1 MSLRWAV
8 GPVVV
13 IALTGCI
20 TVPEFR
26 ALQREVS
33 GLKRSSQETPGQ
45 EARLAELGAELDELR
60 RSVGR
65 LEGTIEELRN
75 ELLRATADTRVTGPA
90 PAQFPDPT
98 GVGGPGSDEPGDTG
112 TVASGTGPLP
122 GGGGLGGAT
131 GLGAE
136 VRSYEEAFRLY
147 RSSQYDEAVRTFD
160 RFLEQYPSSD
170 YADNALYWRAEC
182 YFKLEDYE
190 RAAVAF
196 EEVVRRFPDGNKVPE
211 ALYRQ
216 GIALLK
222 IGERAGDVAYR
233 SVARQIFERIVAEYA
248 ESEQAPQARRQ
259 LETLRR

>member
-1 MSLRWAV
+1 MPLRWAV

-26 ALQREVS
+26 ALQREVA
-33 GLKRSSQETPGQ
+33 GMKRSSQDTPDQ
-45 EARLAELGAELDELR
+45 EARLAELGAELAELR
-60 RSVGR
+60 ESVGR
-65 LEGTIEELRN
+65 LQGTIEELRN
-75 ELLRATADTRVTGPA
+75 ELLRATADTRVTGPSS
-90 PAQFPDPT
+90 AQSSDPT
-98 GVGGPGSDEPGDTG
+98 GAGEPESGEPSGNGSPQ
-112 TVASGTGPLP
+112 
-122 GGGGLGGAT
+122 LGEVTPARSAPAGN
-131 GLGAE
+131 LGAE
-136 VRSYEEAFRLY
+136 VSSYEEAFRVY
-147 RSSQYDEAVRTFD
+147 RAGQYNEAVGLFD
-160 RFLEQYPSSD
+160 RFLEQYKGSD

-196 EEVVRRFPDGNKVPE
+196 EEVVRRYPEGNKVPE

-216 GIALLK
+216 GVALLK
-222 IGERAGDVAYR
+222 IGESAGDVAYR

-259 LETLRR
+259 LETLKR

>member
-1 MSLRWAV
+1 MPLRWAV

-26 ALQREVS
+26 ALQREVA
-33 GLKRSSQETPGQ
+33 GLKRSSQDTPDQET
-45 EARLAELGAELDELR
+45 RLAELGAELAELR
-60 RSVGR
+60 ETMGH
-65 LEGTIEELRN
+65 LEDTIDELRN
-75 ELLRATADTRVTGPA
+75 ELLRATADTRVTGPNASAPTTGGTESGEPVAGEPSGNGNPGGAAPLGVTGSA
-90 PAQFPDPT
+90 PA
-98 GVGGPGSDEPGDTG
+98 GN
-112 TVASGTGPLP
+112 
-122 GGGGLGGAT
+122 
-131 GLGAE
+131 LGAE
-136 VRSYEEAFRLY
+136 VSSYEEAFRVY
-147 RSSQYDEAVRTFD
+147 RAGQYNEAVQLFD
-160 RFLEQYPSSD
+160 RFLEQYQGSD

-196 EEVVRRFPDGNKVPE
+196 EEVVRRYPDGNKVPE

-222 IGERAGDVAYR
+222 IGESAGDVAYR

-259 LETLRR
+259 LETLKR